1 MLYNICP
8 ATRDNSDSL
17 LRFTTVF
24 LAGYDLPYLKTLPE
38 LPPTEA
44 NEFGNVRSP
53 IRICSEQC
61 DKRTFKALCN
71 RCSSSK
77 SRLNRTR
84 IIQKKNISTNTVT
97 NLKKK
102 RYVLI

>member
-1 MLYNICP
+1 MEVFPRKKVTYVLV
-8 ATRDNSDSL
+8 L
-17 LRFTTVF
+17 TTSFFVF
-24 LAGYDLPYLKTLPE
+24 LKTVPE

-44 NEFGNVRSP
+44 NEFGNVRNP

-71 RCSSSK
+71 LCSSSK

-84 IIQKKNISTNTVT
+84 IIQKKNISTKTVT
-97 NLKKK
+97 NLEI
-102 RYVLI
+102 YL